1 MAAITLEPPPHA
13 IELKKRSHSYEE
25 ALELAG
31 FGPAQYVL
39 TFLSGCCLMAAMNES
54 IVISFVLSAGHC
66 DLGLDARQV
75 GMIGGVIFLG
85 KLVGV
90 CVLGGFVFFLRLLVI
105 SFD

>member
-90 CVLGGFVFFLRLLVI
+90 CVLGGFVFF
-105 SFD
+105 F

>member
-90 CVLGGFVFFLRLLVI
+90 CVLGGFVFFFRLLVI